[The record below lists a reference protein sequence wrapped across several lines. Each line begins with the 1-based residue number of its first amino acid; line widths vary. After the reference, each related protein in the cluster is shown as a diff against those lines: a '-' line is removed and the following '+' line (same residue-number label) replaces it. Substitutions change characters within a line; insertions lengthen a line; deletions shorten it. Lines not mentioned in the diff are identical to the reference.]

1 MRHLAERLGVAGV
14 LGIGVLLFCATF
26 YFSALRPAQGEL
38 AARQSA
44 AVGTSALQNAAQMQ
58 AVALARSA
66 DPLTELHSRFP
77 ALAALPSQVERLHR
91 IARSSGLQLQQ
102 SEYRLEVPP
111 AGLIAYRV
119 SLPARGEYRA
129 LRTFIGA
136 VLKEMPVVAIDRV
149 RFERKKPGDAQ
160 LEAQIQLTLYFRP
173 EKP

>member
-1 MRHLAERLGVAGV
+1 MRRVAERLGIAGV

-26 YFSALRPAQGEL
+26 YFSALRPAQDAL

-44 AVGTSALQNAAQMQ
+44 TAGTSAIPVAQPLTR
-58 AVALARSA
+58 AA
-66 DPLTELHSRFP
+66 DPLSELHSRFP
-77 ALAALPSQVERLHR
+77 AMAALPSQVERLHR

-102 SEYRLEVPP
+102 GEYRLEVPP
-111 AGLIAYRV
+111 AGLAAYRV

-136 VLKEMPVVAIDRV
+136 VLKEMPVAAIDRV

-160 LEAQIQLTLYFRP
+160 LEAHLQLTLYFRP

>member
-1 MRHLAERLGVAGV
+1 MRRIVEPLGLAGV

-26 YFSALRPAQGEL
+26 YFSTLRPAQDEL

-44 AVGTSALQNAAQMQ
+44 AAGASPVLQP
-58 AVALARSA
+58 LARTA
-66 DPLTELHSRFP
+66 DPLSELHSRFP
-77 ALAALPSQVERLHR
+77 ALETLPSQVERIHR
-91 IARSSGLQLQQ
+91 IARSTGLQLQQ
-102 SEYRLEVPP
+102 GDYRLEVPP
-111 AGLIAYRV
+111 AGLVAYRV

-136 VLKEMPVVAIDRV
+136 VLKEMPVAAVDRV

-160 LEAQIQLTLYFRP
+160 LEAQIQLTLFFRP

>member
-1 MRHLAERLGVAGV
+1 VAGV

-26 YFSALRPAQGEL
+26 YFFTLRPAQDQL

-44 AVGTSALQNAAQMQ
+44 AVGASPVVMP
-58 AVALARSA
+58 LARST
-66 DPLTELHSRFP
+66 DPLSELHSRFP
-77 ALAALPSQVERLHR
+77 ALSTLPSQVERLHR

-102 SEYRLEVPP
+102 SDYRLEAPP
-111 AGLIAYRV
+111 AGLVAYRV

-136 VLKEMPVVAIDRV
+136 VLKEMPVAAIDRV

-160 LEAQIQLTLYFRP
+160 LEAHIQLTLFFRP

>member
-1 MRHLAERLGVAGV
+1 MRRLAERLGVAGV

-44 AVGTSALQNAAQMQ
+44 AAGMSAQNAAQTQ

-102 SEYRLEVPP
+102 SDYRLEVPP

-149 RFERKKPGDAQ
+149 RFERKKPGDTQ

>member
-1 MRHLAERLGVAGV
+1 VRRVAERLGIAGV

-26 YFSALRPAQGEL
+26 YFSALRPAQDEL

-44 AVGTSALQNAAQMQ
+44 TAGTSAIPVPQPLT
-58 AVALARSA
+58 RSA
-66 DPLTELHSRFP
+66 DPLAELHSRFP
-77 ALAALPSQVERLHR
+77 ALGNLPSQVERLHR

-102 SEYRLEVPP
+102 GEYRLEVPP
-111 AGLIAYRV
+111 AGLVAYRV

-136 VLKEMPVVAIDRV
+136 VLKEMPVAAIDRV

-160 LEAQIQLTLYFRP
+160 LEAHLQLTLFFRP